1 MRRTRTVPFALVVA
15 ALAAGAHAGQTAK
28 PSRPTKEKGLTQVAT
43 YDPSFWVF
51 GDVESDRLKLMH
63 DLGFM
68 GVTYWAAD
76 REGEGIRYF
85 FDSPSLRRYD
95 WATQER
101 PNLTQY
107 AAQAHANGL
116 KVMVNMEGVNP
127 YHWKAGRVKWTP
139 ELIGEVMT
147 DLHRDGADRWFTECV
162 AGWPSLFF
170 ALADTG
176 RRIGMEYQE
185 GDDPSYV
192 YYSDEE
198 TGQRGFVD
206 VYRRGHLM
214 SMYHYQYRRDEL
226 GKSAS
231 LAQEGSLA
239 YAFARGWGMPTAMV
253 YTVGHDWGELP
264 EYWEGIFKPSVA
276 IRALQ
281 FRVDDVMPIG
291 VTDEKARRMDV
302 AGLKRWVSGLV
313 ARNAQE
319 HRPVL
324 NLVAHLRRGDR
335 AHWQDLAASG
345 DAITSGAFHAG
356 WDVVASTEPRSDADG
371 YYIYTA
377 GHDDAGTLDLTPEM
391 AALFAGEKPVFLQVG
406 FDLPSGTNLTP
417 NWRAALAACG
427 VDPDGAFTPGDMP
440 TQGTYRGMPFR
451 YTGVFT
457 AYEVRERPRGTLIPR
472 AGVTGTVTAEGE
484 GVPLIV
490 SRGSKHLIPANCIRW
505 QMMGPISDLLAG
517 CGVRASSD
525 VWGIAGE
532 KVTVLLATHDTDL
545 DLVIPKLAKGATIA
559 VTQWD
564 KHHQITHH
572 ETVTYTGAYHRAM
585 KQFDSILIEAE

>member
-1 MRRTRTVPFALVVA
+1 MSPTQTVLFALILA
-15 ALAAGAHAGQTAK
+15 ALAAGAHTDQTAK
-28 PSRPTKEKGLTQVAT
+28 PSRPEKERAMTQAAK
-43 YDPSFWVF
+43 YDPSFWIF
-51 GDVESDRLKLMH
+51 GGVEPERMKLMH

-76 REGEGIRYF
+76 RDSEGIRYF
-85 FDSPSLRRYD
+85 FGSPALRRYE
-95 WATQER
+95 WAKEER

-192 YYSDEE
+192 YYSDDE

-206 VYRRGHLM
+206 VYRRGHML
-214 SMYHYQYRRDEL
+214 SMYHYQCRRDEL

-239 YAFARGWGMPTAMV
+239 YAFARGWGLPTVMV

-291 VTDEKARRMDV
+291 LTEEKARRMDV
-302 AGLKRWVSGLV
+302 PGLKRWVSGLM

-324 NLVAHLRRGDR
+324 NVVAHLRRGDR
-335 AHWQDLAASG
+335 AHWHDLAASG
-345 DAITSGAFHAG
+345 DAITSGVFHAG

-406 FDLPSGTNLTP
+406 FDLPGGDNLTP

-440 TQGTYRGMPFR
+440 AQGTYRGMPFR

-472 AGVTGTVTAEGE
+472 AAVTGTVTAEGE

-525 VWGIAGE
+525 VWGITGE

-545 DLVIPKLAKGATIA
+545 DLVIPKLARGAKIA

-585 KQFDSILIEAE
+585 KQFDSILIEAR